1 MSSILTF
8 GLLLIGLV
16 GALDTG
22 NHPEWP
28 RWCGKVYQPQY
39 PSFPPG
45 GQTVEPALLPDGPAL
60 DVQFKPRYSIYLA
73 GGQLAEFIVKA
84 NPSPWRGQKWPN
96 LNKASLSPPPP
107 LFFNISLFSNK
118 RVLVSDRLDIS
129 SSSSTSSTPGHGVFA
144 FNLSQYDLTPR
155 FEPYQVVLTGA
166 DPSGTYHIS
175 ATSELVF
182 LPDKKTGSITRL
194 DHLNGGILFRSA
206 ATNHMFEP
214 FLPFGY
220 YASCDRFLCDK
231 DYVAKVK
238 AYQALGMNSMVS
250 LTTVQDSGPVY
261 KLMDGLDMRYM
272 YDLREWY
279 KNLTAV
285 REQVSVIRDFEGLY
299 SYWGAD
305 EPDGHQDPFNLL
317 PEARDA
323 IRQLDPYHPVSVTLN
338 CQDFYFDEYTAGA
351 EIIMEDAYP
360 IGINSSF
367 SKWGTPCNATYG
379 DCGCDNCQGNVQDVS
394 SRLDTLA
401 RYETWLG
408 LWPKT
413 KAHNPQTFHG
423 EGYWSRDPTDEEV
436 VAMNALAF
444 HHGAKLIAGWVWPFT
459 DSLGKTMGSFG
470 AKVSKSPV
478 REFVVTGELIQLD
491 ITGIDNDDA
500 SSMVEAACWV
510 GEQNNK
516 VLVSVVNG
524 GHETIDA
531 EVSISLP
538 RGLVVKGLEAVVWGN
553 GTWTWTAGVLKLGKQ
568 SAMATNMV
576 IMHV

>member
-1 MSSILTF
+1 M
-8 GLLLIGLV
+8 
-16 GALDTG
+16 
-22 NHPEWP
+22 
-28 RWCGKVYQPQY
+28 
-39 PSFPPG
+39 
-45 GQTVEPALLPDGPAL
+45 
-60 DVQFKPRYSIYLA
+60 
-73 GGQLAEFIVKA
+73 
-84 NPSPWRGQKWPN
+84 
-96 LNKASLSPPPP
+96 
-107 LFFNISLFSNK
+107 
-118 RVLVSDRLDIS
+118 
-129 SSSSTSSTPGHGVFA
+129 
-144 FNLSQYDLTPR
+144 
-155 FEPYQVVLTGA
+155 
-166 DPSGTYHIS
+166 
-175 ATSELVF
+175 
-182 LPDKKTGSITRL
+182 
-194 DHLNGGILFRSA
+194 
-206 ATNHMFEP
+206 
-214 FLPFGY
+214 
-220 YASCDRFLCDK
+220 
-231 DYVAKVK
+231 
-238 AYQALGMNSMVS
+238 
-250 LTTVQDSGPVY
+250 
-261 KLMDGLDMRYM
+261 
-272 YDLREWY
+272 
-279 KNLTAV
+279 
-285 REQVSVIRDFEGLY
+285 
-299 SYWGAD
+299 
-305 EPDGHQDPFNLL
+305 
-317 PEARDA
+317 
-323 IRQLDPYHPVSVTLN
+323 TLN
-338 CQDFYFDEYTAGA
+338 CQNFYFDEYTAGA

-470 AKVSKSPV
+470 AKVSRSPV

-491 ITGIDNDDA
+491 IAGIHNDDA
-500 SSMVEAACWV
+500 SSMVDAACWV
-510 GEQNNK
+510 GKQSNK

-524 GHETIDA
+524 GHEAIDA

-576 IMHV
+576 IIHV